1 MPSKT
6 DDKYSD
12 LEVRE
17 PLKGE
22 EVQGGGKGCAPS
34 QRSATK
40 GQMMASEHKK
50 RGSDHRVDEK
60 HETATDE
67 ECSSTK
73 GYVKINKKSV
83 SDCTTHWD
91 DPEYMESNEREY
103 RKFQQEE
110 RRPKGGSHEH
120 EEEGGKKRGRG
131 ANAVC
136 PNKKAKNTGGGDGE
150 PTGAAGDKTRVPKR
164 GQEVQWHGRGGI
176 DKGQVV
182 EVLYEEKEVEGKR
195 VAASREDP
203 RVVIKSELSGETR
216 VLEAEA
222 VYFE

>member
-6 DDKYSD
+6 DDKYRD
-12 LEVRE
+12 LKVRE
-17 PLKGE
+17 PHKG
-22 EVQGGGKGCAPS
+22 EVQGGVEGRAPS
-34 QRSATK
+34 QRPATK

-50 RGSDHRVDEK
+50 RGGDSRVDEK
-60 HETATDE
+60 HETVTGE
-67 ECSSTK
+67 ECSSAK
-73 GYVKINKKSV
+73 EYVKINKKSV

-91 DPEYMESNEREY
+91 DPEYMESNEQEY

-110 RRPKGGSHEH
+110 RRSKGSSREH

-136 PNKKAKNTGGGDGE
+136 PNKKAKNTGGGDGG

-164 GQEVQWHGRGGI
+164 GQQVQWHRRSGI

-195 VAASREDP
+195 VEASREDP
-203 RVVIKSELSGETR
+203 RVVIESELSGETR
-216 VLEAEA
+216 VLEPEA

>member
-1 MPSKT
+1 
-6 DDKYSD
+6 
-12 LEVRE
+12 
-17 PLKGE
+17 
-22 EVQGGGKGCAPS
+22 
-34 QRSATK
+34 
-40 GQMMASEHKK
+40 MASEHKK
-50 RGSDHRVDEK
+50 RGDDDDDDRVDEK

-67 ECSSTK
+67 ECSSAK

-110 RRPKGGSHEH
+110 RRSKGGRSYE

-131 ANAVC
+131 ANAVS

-150 PTGAAGDKTRVPKR
+150 PTGAGGDKTRVPKR
-164 GQEVQWHGRGGI
+164 GQPVQWHGQGGI

-195 VAASREDP
+195 VEASREDP
-203 RVVIKSELSGETR
+203 RVVVKSDLSGEAR
-216 VLEAEA
+216 VLEPEG